1 MASPLHAGD
10 DDGRRSFGPDSHR
23 GGSTL
28 FMLCSS
34 SLASTLST
42 VSTSL
47 STLSTLSS
55 LASSPRNIMFVSSMS
70 SKLQTQ
76 TYKYVARFS
85 QKDNTFHISRTKY
98 DNNSF
103 RADNLSLHILTHCPR
118 FRQIVTIHPFERHR
132 VLKTGDS
139 FVRRRFE
146 KGQPQYTAYLLL
158 AYE

>member
-1 MASPLHAGD
+1 MSPPPHAGD

-118 FRQIVTIHPFERHR
+118 FRQIVTIHPLERHR

-146 KGQPQYTAYLLL
+146 KPQYTAYLLL

>member
-1 MASPLHAGD
+1 MSSPLHAGD

-34 SLASTLST
+34 SLAST
-42 VSTSL
+42 VSTS
-47 STLSTLSS
+47 LSTLSS

-76 TYKYVARFS
+76 THKYVARLS

-118 FRQIVTIHPFERHR
+118 FRQIVTIHPLERHR

>member
-1 MASPLHAGD
+1 MSSPPHAGD

-118 FRQIVTIHPFERHR
+118 FRQIVTIHPLERHR

-146 KGQPQYTAYLLL
+146 KGQPQYTAYL

>member
-1 MASPLHAGD
+1 MHY
-10 DDGRRSFGPDSHR
+10 
-23 GGSTL
+23 
-28 FMLCSS
+28 
-34 SLASTLST
+34 
-42 VSTSL
+42 
-47 STLSTLSS
+47 
-55 LASSPRNIMFVSSMS
+55 
-70 SKLQTQ
+70 LQTQ
-76 TYKYVARFS
+76 NTNYVICITIDKYYHYYLIRTITETAIH
-85 QKDNTFHISRTKY
+85 QKKDNTFHISRTKY

-118 FRQIVTIHPFERHR
+118 FRQIVTIHPLERHR

>member
-1 MASPLHAGD
+1 MSYPQHAGD

-118 FRQIVTIHPFERHR
+118 FRQIVTIHPLERHR

-146 KGQPQYTAYLLL
+146 KPQYTAYLLL